1 MIDEPLGTDG
11 PETEDGIPGSSPAFG
26 CKHNRG
32 KTNRQPTDDGKHQHG
47 ITRYAPYRAAARSNC
62 RLHACWSTALEE
74 RQEFRLRPSS
84 TRRFLGGTLL
94 ASHANPM
101 RLVCVVGTRPE
112 AVKLA
117 PLVRELRNHPHIHT
131 DVINSGQHGD
141 APPKLLEEL
150 GVQTDEDLGTVTSA
164 SLSEMAG
171 WLGRKLRDSRATLQQ
186 DWNRVDSR
194 LWWQGHRGCV
204 RSSEWHRKGARAS
217 LHHRI
222 LRVGDARSARRAVV
236 RVAASGCRRRLQGV
250 CNRAGCNAGPKALRG
265 AGTSNADFTSVTVTG
280 FARRWLSRS
289 TGVHASVEYQRF
301 LNSYQRIGLGGRLF
315 VEFELASRMNAL
327 VSPVGRAASFARRA
341 NRRGY
346 RRRG

>member
-1 MIDEPLGTDG
+1 MGSPVRRRRLVANTITAKPTASPPTTKNITTASQDTLRTARPQDQFAEFTHVGRPPLK
-11 PETEDGIPGSSPAFG
+11 S
-26 CKHNRG
+26 G
-32 KTNRQPTDDGKHQHG
+32 KNSASVLRQHG
-47 ITRYAPYRAAARSNC
+47 AFSAV
-62 RLHACWSTALEE
+62 LCWLPTLIQCGSFVL
-74 RQEFRLRPSS
+74 F
-84 TRRFLGGTLL
+84 GT
-94 ASHANPM
+94 H
-101 RLVCVVGTRPE
+101 PE

-117 PLVRELRNHPHIHT
+117 PLVRELRNHPRIHT

-327 VSPVGRAASFARRA
+327 VSLVGRAASFARKVSP
-341 NRRGY
+341 RGY
-346 RRRG
+346 WRGGA